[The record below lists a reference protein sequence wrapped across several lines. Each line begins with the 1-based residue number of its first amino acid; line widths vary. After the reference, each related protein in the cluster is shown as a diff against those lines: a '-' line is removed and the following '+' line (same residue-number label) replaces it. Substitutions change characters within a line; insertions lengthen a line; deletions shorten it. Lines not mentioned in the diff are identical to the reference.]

1 VGVFRYILRK
11 EGSPEGRPLSFYRQE
26 PMTIRRSLIL
36 LALIFLST
44 SVHAQRFNQNKIRD
58 GLRNG
63 NWEAGLLLQYQNS
76 FGDEFENGAA
86 IDIDSSMGFG
96 FKVGW
101 NWTQKWNLSYRFSL
115 NKPDYTAIIVP
126 EDPELPNQT
135 LDYQMSKYSHQ
146 FNVTYHFLKG
156 PLTPFVQAGIGWTKL
171 DSNVPDSPPSV
182 GCWWDP
188 WWGYICFSDWSTYS
202 TSKFT
207 YNVGLGLRWDVNGAL
222 FLSGSWNRQFIS
234 VKNGNMDL
242 DTINMEAGFMW

>member
-1 VGVFRYILRK
+1 
-11 EGSPEGRPLSFYRQE
+11 
-26 PMTIRRSLIL
+26 MTIRRSLIL

-58 GLRNG
+58 GMRNG

-76 FGDEFENGAA
+76 FGDDFENGAA
-86 IDIDSSMGFG
+86 IDIDSSAGFG

-126 EDPELPNQT
+126 EDPEIPNQT

-146 FNVTYHFLKG
+146 FNVTYHILKG

>member
-1 VGVFRYILRK
+1 
-11 EGSPEGRPLSFYRQE
+11 
-26 PMTIRRSLIL
+26 MTIRRSLIL

-44 SVHAQRFNQNKIRD
+44 SVHAQRFNQNKFRD

-76 FGDEFENGAA
+76 FGDDFENGS
-86 IDIDSSMGFG
+86 DIEVDSSMGFG
-96 FKVGW
+96 FSLGW

-115 NKPDYTAIIVP
+115 NKPDYTATLVP
-126 EDPELPNQT
+126 EDPDEPTQNLN
-135 LDYQMSKYSHQ
+135 YQMSKYSHQ

-156 PLTPFVQAGIGWTKL
+156 PLTPYVQAGIGWTKL

-202 TSKFT
+202 ASKFT
-207 YNVGLGLRWDVNGAL
+207 YNLGLGLRWDVNGAL
-222 FLSGSWNRQFIS
+222 FLRGYWNRQFIS
-234 VKNGNMDL
+234 VKNGNMNL
-242 DTINMEAGFMW
+242 DTLSMEAGFMW